1 MLKADE
7 NISKEKLK
15 KIVEYMLLSDRKYGV
30 RLDIYVTEEY
40 DDNDEFLG
48 YKLSY
53 IQNDLGLEIIGPA
66 QCLLPFFFLDK
77 YEIEVQEIKDKY
89 KKENIILTDEEAKDK
104 WIDKLQGHLD
114 GQINRLKKLFTEKR

>member
-1 MLKADE
+1 MLKTDE
-7 NISKEKLK
+7 SIGKEKLR

-77 YEIEVQEIKDKY
+77 YEIEVQEIKEKY
-89 KKENIILTDEEAKDK
+89 KEKNIILTDEEAHDK
-104 WIDKLQGHLD
+104 WLDKLNEHLN
-114 GQINRLKKLFTEKR
+114 GQIARLKKLFTEKR

>member
-7 NISKEKLK
+7 SISKEKLK
-15 KIVEYMLLSDRKYGV
+15 EIVEYMLLSDRKYGV

-40 DDNDEFLG
+40 GDNDDLIG

-77 YEIEVQEIKDKY
+77 YEIEIEEIKNKY
-89 KKENIILTDEEAKDK
+89 KEQNIILSEEEANDK
-104 WIDKLQGHLD
+104 WLDKLLEHLD
-114 GQINRLKKLFTEKR
+114 GQIARLKKLFTEKR